1 MGLFD
6 FVRNIGK
13 KIFNR
18 DEEAAEKIKAE
29 IESANPGITGLN
41 VNYDPT
47 SGKVALTGNA
57 ASAEAMQKAVLIA
70 GNVQGVG
77 EVDVAQVQAPAE
89 KEKVE
94 YYIIKSGDNL
104 SKISK
109 QFYGD
114 PNKYNRIFEANRE
127 VIKDADKISLDRRFA
142 FCWTNITNSNFL

>member
-13 KIFNR
+13 KIFNH
-18 DEEAAEKIKAE
+18 DAEAAEKIKAE
-29 IESANPGITGLN
+29 IESSNPGITGLN
-41 VNYDPT
+41 VNYDPA

-77 EVDVAQVQAPAE
+77 EVDAGQVQAPAE
-89 KEKVE
+89 KEKVD
-94 YYIIKSGDNL
+94 YYIIQSGDNL

-109 QFYGD
+109 HFYGD
-114 PNKYNRIFEANRE
+114 ANKYNRIFEANRE
-127 VIKDADKISLDRRFA
+127 VIKDVDKIFPGQKIRIPLD
-142 FCWTNITNSNFL
+142 

>member
-13 KIFNR
+13 KVFHR

-29 IESANPGITGLN
+29 IESSNPGITGLN
-41 VNYDPT
+41 VNYDPA

-77 EVDVAQVQAPAE
+77 EVDAAQVQAPAE
-89 KEKVE
+89 KEKVD
-94 YYIIKSGDNL
+94 YYIIQSGDNL

-109 QFYGD
+109 HFYGD

-127 VIKDADKISLDRRFA
+127 VIKDADKIFPGQKIRIPLD
-142 FCWTNITNSNFL
+142 